1 MSSSRLSTAVRDR
14 GNQADSRAV
23 LVEALKIA
31 AEIAADRDQPP
42 SARTRA
48 LCELRGIAKSLDEL
62 DARSGQQVIA
72 KWTDIS
78 VVAS

>member
-1 MSSSRLSTAVRDR
+1 MSAPRLSTTARDR
-14 GNQADSRAV
+14 ATQSDSRAV
-23 LVEALKIA
+23 LCEALKIA
-31 AEIAADRDQPP
+31 AQIAADRDQPP

-48 LCELRGIAKSLDEL
+48 LCELRGIAKSLDEF